1 MHSILVE
8 EPLVIEQLHRQ
19 TYPLEVVEM
28 VVKEVKSIQYS
39 LKFLAQQIHQD
50 FESLS
55 EAGFKILGHPQSTQT
70 LYKFIFHLKVLSHLI

>member
-1 MHSILVE
+1 VE

-39 LKFLAQQIHQD
+39 LNFLAQLIQFD
-50 FESLS
+50 FEGLT
-55 EAGFKILGHPQSTQT
+55 EAGFKVLGQPQAT
-70 LYKFIFHLKVLSHLI
+70 